1 MVSLRT
7 PEPEWRGDVTFG
19 DEYAE
24 SPSASRT
31 YDPCEIDPVVRSPFE
46 KTRCRARTHPRPAFA
61 PRSSILLLF
70 LARFA
75 LYASENCR
83 VTSIPL
89 ERAR

>member
-31 YDPCEIDPVVRSPFE
+31 YDPREIDPVVRSPFE
-46 KTRCRARTHPRPAFA
+46 KTRCRGGA
-61 PRSSILLLF
+61 PPPPPKGPPPPPLF
-70 LARFA
+70 FFL
-75 LYASENCR
+75 
-83 VTSIPL
+83 
-89 ERAR
+89 